1 MCIKYNLCIQNI
13 HSYRKAIVAL
23 LYTEIYLASCSKWQ
37 NNIISGNIIINYS
50 DHCKTKG
57 DS

>member
-1 MCIKYNLCIQNI
+1 MYLEIYIEKEYL
-13 HSYRKAIVAL
+13 VF

-37 NNIISGNIIINYS
+37 NNIISGNVINNYS

-57 DS
+57 NA